1 MKTKRNEAQ
10 LLAYRLLYD
19 KSGNLVTERTKV
31 DITKLKKHL
40 SPQDYENL
48 RIIIR
53 EATVKLDAIH
63 SYIESYLNAR
73 VQNSD

>member
-31 DITKLKKHL
+31 DITELKKHL
-40 SPQDYENL
+40 APQDYENL

>member
-31 DITKLKKHL
+31 DIAKLKKYL
-40 SPQDYENL
+40 SQQDYENL
-48 RIIIR
+48 RVIIR
-53 EATVKLDAIH
+53 EATVKLDEIH
-63 SYIESYLNAR
+63 SYIAN
-73 VQNSD
+73 

>member
-31 DITKLKKHL
+31 DIAKLKKYL
-40 SPQDYENL
+40 SRQDYENL
-48 RIIIR
+48 RVIIR
-53 EATVKLDAIH
+53 EATVKLDEIL
-63 SYIESYLNAR
+63 SYIESCLNAR
-73 VQNSD
+73 DQNTD

>member
-1 MKTKRNEAQ
+1 
-10 LLAYRLLYD
+10 LYD

-40 SPQDYENL
+40 APQDYENL

>member
-19 KSGNLVTERTKV
+19 KSGNLVTERTK
-31 DITKLKKHL
+31 
-40 SPQDYENL
+40 DYENL

>member
-31 DITKLKKHL
+31 DITKLKKYL
-40 SPQDYENL
+40 SRQDYENL
-48 RIIIR
+48 RVIIR

>member
-1 MKTKRNEAQ
+1 MKMKRNEAQ

-40 SPQDYENL
+40 APQDYENL

>member
-31 DITKLKKHL
+31 DIAKLKKYL
-40 SPQDYENL
+40 SRQDYENL
-48 RIIIR
+48 RVIIR
-53 EATVKLDAIH
+53 EATVKLDEIH
-63 SYIESYLNAR
+63 SCIESCLNAR
-73 VQNSD
+73 VQNTD

>member
-10 LLAYRLLYD
+10 LLAYKLLYD

>member
-40 SPQDYENL
+40 APQDYENL